1 MNNLPTR
8 VALVTGAASGIGRAT
23 ALAFAATGAAVMLA
37 DIDTDG
43 GEETRQLI
51 HDQGGEAEFMR
62 VNVAVDAEVAAMV
75 AATVERFGRLDYA
88 FNNAGIEGVVA
99 SVVDYPEEV
108 FDRVSRRST
117 SRASGSACGTRSR
130 SCCEQG
136 GGAIVNTASIA
147 GLGGNPHVIAYTAS
161 KHAVIGMT
169 KSAALGYAADNIRVN
184 AVCPGIIQT
193 PMIERLTVGSFTRE
207 GFDSVQPIGR
217 RGTPEEV
224 AATVVWLCS
233 DASSL
238 VTGIAMPVDGRRDCR
253 ISFIL
258 PIGCPQMSL
267 SGSDVSITGRT
278 AAGRCDR
285 DADEAEHP
293 SLGVIQSPATGDG
306 SAISG
311 AADPA

>member
-1 MNNLPTR
+1 MQEVPNR

-37 DIDTDG
+37 DVDTDG

-51 HDQGGEAEFMR
+51 RDQGGEAVFMR
-62 VNVAVDAEVAAMV
+62 VDVAVNADVAAMV
-75 AATVERFGRLDYA
+75 ATTADRFGRLDYA

-108 FDRVSRRST
+108 FDRVSAVNIKGVWLCMRHEIPVMI
-117 SRASGSACGTRSR
+117 
-130 SCCEQG
+130 EQG

-169 KSAALGYAADNIRVN
+169 KSAALGCAADNIRVN

-193 PMIERLTVGSFTRE
+193 PMIERLTGEAFTRE
-207 GFDSVQPIGR
+207 GFDAVQPIGR
-217 RGTPEEV
+217 RGQPEEV

-233 DASSL
+233 DAASL
-238 VTGIAMPVDGRRDCR
+238 VTGIAMPVDG
-253 ISFIL
+253 
-258 PIGCPQMSL
+258 GATA
-267 SGSDVSITGRT
+267 GSRSVPR
-278 AAGRCDR
+278 
-285 DADEAEHP
+285 
-293 SLGVIQSPATGDG
+293 LN
-306 SAISG
+306 
-311 AADPA
+311 